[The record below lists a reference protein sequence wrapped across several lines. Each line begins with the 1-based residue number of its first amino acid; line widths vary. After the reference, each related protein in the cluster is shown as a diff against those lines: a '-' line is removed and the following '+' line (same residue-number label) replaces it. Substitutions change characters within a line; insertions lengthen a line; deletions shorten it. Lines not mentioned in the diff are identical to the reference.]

1 MKLTSKVLYI
11 NVGMSS
17 CYKPFD
23 LKNKLSI
30 VESEL
35 QKNGYLIK
43 YKTCLSHSQNG
54 ILYHK
59 VWLDIVGSDNNG
71 YKAFKLELKKVGYT
85 CKLY

>member
-35 QKNGYLIK
+35 QKK
-43 YKTCLSHSQNG
+43 
-54 ILYHK
+54 
-59 VWLDIVGSDNNG
+59 WLFD
-71 YKAFKLELKKVGYT
+71 
-85 CKLY
+85 